1 MTLVYISGALVVG
14 ILAGLQLDLLP
25 WPFFIAAGLV
35 LIAGLLLRTR
45 PRIIYLFLLAALL
58 VGIGR
63 GSTVP
68 VSGPPEQ
75 LQTLADSSAIVVSG
89 IVDDYPESRGAL
101 TQFRF
106 SVERYRADEGWVE
119 TSGLLLVR
127 AKPSVP
133 MIEERSPPFFRYG
146 DTLVLKG
153 TLEQPPV
160 LEEFDWREH
169 LAREDV
175 HYLMFRPDVDLTGG
189 EGGVR
194 ALGWVYRVREEMA
207 ASLGRSLP
215 EPRASLAQALL
226 LGIRGGLP
234 SELREDLAKTG
245 TTHLIAISGLHVGIL
260 VGLVSL
266 ASAALLGRRGQ
277 IYIVIPLLFVWGY
290 AVLTGFSPPVARAAI
305 MASLYLWAIFL
316 GRQRSGLTALSA
328 AAALMV
334 TIDPDL
340 LEEVS
345 FQLSFVAMAGL
356 LLLGPW
362 FRAGGLRLVAR
373 YWEPEGIPG
382 GIVKFF
388 IEASAIS
395 LAAIMATF
403 PIVGFNFHFL
413 SPVSLSATVFVL
425 PALPFIL
432 VSSLAAAVAGTF
444 SETAG
449 QILAWGTWPWLS
461 WMTGV
466 IRIFSW
472 VPGLKV
478 DAGPATLY
486 ATLFYYGTLL
496 FLQWWAR
503 RIWPRALVQS
513 ELPEFPTLRTTAKPS
528 FSIMLRQKRT
538 IFLALVILLTIAV
551 FSVAAVRPTE
561 RLRVTILDVGQG
573 ESILI
578 QGPDRLTVLVD
589 GGPNPATLVLELG
602 QRLPH
607 WQHSVDLI
615 VLTHPD
621 SDHLSG
627 LMGLLERYDVDHVIQ
642 CGGRLHHSGKR
653 SRLSLLDGPSGAER
667 NLTAG
672 GARRDSG
679 AARGGHRY
687 SGPAPSAAAP
697 WWDRRGCQQ
706 QLGGAQTGV
715 RRCQLPAHR
724 RYRGLCRK
732 LPDETGA
739 PSIQQCDDRTTPRQ
753 PIFLHARVH
762 SHRRPSVD
770 PNLSGPGQPVRAS
783 TRRDPLHANPV
794 CFDRPYIDYSGE
806 RGYSDRDRWHAPMA
820 HDGEIDLQPGL
831 I

>member
-14 ILAGLQLDLLP
+14 ILAGSTLDLLP

-35 LIAGLLLRTR
+35 LIAGLLLRTQ

-63 GSTVP
+63 GTTVTI
-68 VSGPPEQ
+68 SGPPVQ
-75 LQTLADSSAIVVSG
+75 FQALADSPTIVVSG

-106 SVERYRADEGWVE
+106 SVQRYRAGGGWVE
-119 TSGLLLVR
+119 TSGLVLVS
-127 AKPSVP
+127 AKPSIP

-153 TLEQPPV
+153 NLEQPPV
-160 LEEFDWREH
+160 LEEFDWRER
-169 LAREDV
+169 LAREGV
-175 HYLMFRPDVDLTGG
+175 HYLMFRPDVELTGG
-189 EGGVR
+189 GGGVR

-266 ASAALLGRRGQ
+266 GSAAILGRRGQ
-277 IYIVIPLLFVWGY
+277 IYIVIPLLFVWVY
-290 AVLTGFSPPVARAAI
+290 AVLTGFSPPVVRAAI

-316 GRQRSGLTALSA
+316 GRQRSGLTALAA

-340 LEEVS
+340 FEEVS
-345 FQLSFVAMAGL
+345 FQLSFLAMAGL

-362 FRAGGLRLVAR
+362 FRVGGLRLVAR
-373 YWEPEGIPG
+373 YWEPEGISG
-382 GIVKFF
+382 GIMKFF
-388 IEASAIS
+388 VEASAIS

-403 PIVGFNFHFL
+403 PIIGFNFQFL
-413 SPVSLSATVFVL
+413 SPVGLPATIFVL
-425 PALPFIL
+425 PALPLAL
-432 VSSLAAAVAGTF
+432 VSSLAVAVAGIF

-449 QILAWGTWPWLS
+449 HILAWGTWPWIS

-466 IRIFSW
+466 IRAFAW

-478 DAGPATLY
+478 DAGPTALY
-486 ATLFYYGTLL
+486 ATWFYYATLL
-496 FLQWWAR
+496 CLPWLAR
-503 RIWPRALVQS
+503 RMWPRALVQS
-513 ELPEFPTLRTTAKPS
+513 ELPEFPTLRATAKPS
-528 FSIMLRQKRT
+528 LSIMLRQKRT
-538 IFLALVILLTIAV
+538 IFLALVILLTIGV

-561 RLRVTILDVGQG
+561 RLRVTVLDVGQG

-607 WQHSVDLI
+607 WQHSVDLV

-642 CGGRLHHSGKR
+642 CGAGCTTPGNEADFLSWTALLGRSGISPLEAQAGIRVLLGEDIGLQVLHPPPRPLGGTGADSNNNSVVLRLEYGNVSFLLNGDIEAFAESYLMRQGAPLSSNVMTAPHHGSR
-653 SRLSLLDGPSGAER
+653 SSSTPKFIAAVDPQLVLISAGLDNQYGHPHPETLATLAKHVSTERILVTSESGAIQIETDGTR
-667 NLTAG
+667 LWLT
-672 GARRDSG
+672 
-679 AARGGHRY
+679 
-687 SGPAPSAAAP
+687 
-697 WWDRRGCQQ
+697 
-706 QLGGAQTGV
+706 TE
-715 RRCQLPAHR
+715 
-724 RYRGLCRK
+724 K
-732 LPDETGA
+732 
-739 PSIQQCDDRTTPRQ
+739 
-753 PIFLHARVH
+753 
-762 SHRRPSVD
+762 
-770 PNLSGPGQPVRAS
+770 
-783 TRRDPLHANPV
+783 
-794 CFDRPYIDYSGE
+794 
-806 RGYSDRDRWHAPMA
+806 
-820 HDGEIDLQPGL
+820 
-831 I
+831 

>member
-14 ILAGLQLDLLP
+14 ILAGSTLDLLP

-35 LIAGLLLRTR
+35 LIAGLLLRR
-45 PRIIYLFLLAALL
+45 QPRIIYLFLLAALL

-63 GSTVP
+63 GATVP
-68 VSGPPEQ
+68 SSGAPEQ
-75 LQTLADSSAIVVSG
+75 LQALAESSAMVVSG

-101 TQFRF
+101 SQFRF
-106 SVERYRADEGWVE
+106 SVQRYRADEGWVE

-127 AKPSVP
+127 AKPSIP

-153 TLEQPPV
+153 SIERPPV
-160 LEEFDWREH
+160 LEEFDWRER
-169 LAREDV
+169 LAREGI
-175 HYLMFRPDVDLTGG
+175 HYLMLRPEVELTGG
-189 EGGVR
+189 GGGVR

-207 ASLGRSLP
+207 ASLGKSLP

-226 LGIRGGLP
+226 LGIRGGIP
-234 SELREDLAKTG
+234 SELREDFAKTG
-245 TTHLIAISGLHVGIL
+245 TTHLLAISGLHVSIL

-266 ASAALLGRRGQ
+266 GSGALLGRRGQ
-277 IYIVIPLLFVWGY
+277 IYIVIPLLFVWVY
-290 AVLTGFSPPVARAAI
+290 AVLTGFSPPVVRAAI

-345 FQLSFVAMAGL
+345 FQLSFVSMAGL

-373 YWEPEGIPG
+373 CWEPEGVVG
-382 GIVKFF
+382 GVVKFLV
-388 IEASAIS
+388 EASAIS
-395 LAAIMATF
+395 LAVILATF
-403 PIVGFNFHFL
+403 PIIGFNFQFL
-413 SPVSLSATVFVL
+413 SPVGLPATVLVL
-425 PALPFIL
+425 PALPLALI
-432 VSSLAAAVAGTF
+432 SSLAAAVAGTF

-466 IRIFSW
+466 IRAFAW

-478 DAGPATLY
+478 NVGPADLYVMLFYY
-486 ATLFYYGTLL
+486 ATLLS
-496 FLQWWAR
+496 FLWWAR
-503 RIWPRALVQS
+503 RMCPRTLVQS
-513 ELPEFPTLRTTAKPS
+513 ELPEFPTLRSTAKPGLS
-528 FSIMLRQKRT
+528 ALFRQKRT
-538 IFLALVILLTIAV
+538 IFLLGVILLTIGV

-561 RLRVTILDVGQG
+561 RLSVTVLDVGQG

-642 CGGRLHHSGKR
+642 CGAGCT
-653 SRLSLLDGPSGAER
+653 
-667 NLTAG
+667 TAG
-672 GARRDSG
+672 NEADFLSWTALLGRKGISPLEAEAGTRVLLGEDIGLQVLHPPPRPLAGTSADSNNNSVMLRLEYRDVSFLFTGDIEAFAESYLLRQGATLS
-679 AARGGHRY
+679 
-687 SGPAPSAAAP
+687 SNVMTAPHHGS
-697 WWDRRGCQQ
+697 R
-706 QLGGAQTGV
+706 
-715 RRCQLPAHR
+715 
-724 RYRGLCRK
+724 
-732 LPDETGA
+732 
-739 PSIQQCDDRTTPRQ
+739 SSSTPEF
-753 PIFLHARVH
+753 IAD
-762 SHRRPSVD
+762 VD
-770 PNLSGPGQPVRAS
+770 PQLVLISAGLDNQYGHPHPETLATLAQHVS
-783 TRRDPLHANPV
+783 T
-794 CFDRPYIDYSGE
+794 E
-806 RGYSDRDRWHAPMA
+806 RILITSEVGGIQIET
-820 HDGEIDLQPGL
+820 DGTRLWLTTEK
-831 I
+831 

>member
-1 MTLVYISGALVVG
+1 MTLVYISGALVAG
-14 ILAGLQLDLLP
+14 ILAGSKIDLLP
-25 WPFFIAAGLV
+25 WPFFIAAGFV

-45 PRIIYLFLLAALL
+45 PKIIYLFLLAALL

-63 GSTVP
+63 GASLP

-75 LQTLADSSAIVVSG
+75 LQGLFGSSAIVVSG
-89 IVDDYPESRGAL
+89 TVDDYPESRGAL

-106 SVERYRADEGWVE
+106 SVQRYRADGGWVE
-119 TSGLLLVR
+119 ASGLLLVR
-127 AKPSVP
+127 AKPSIP

-153 TLEQPPV
+153 NIEQPPV
-160 LEEFDWREH
+160 LEDFDWREH
-169 LAREDV
+169 LAREGV
-175 HYLMFRPDVDLTGG
+175 HYLMLRPDVELTGSG
-189 EGGVR
+189 GGVR

-226 LGIRGGLP
+226 LGIRDGLP
-234 SELREDLAKTG
+234 SELREDFAKTG
-245 TTHLIAISGLHVGIL
+245 TTHLLAISGLHVSIL

-266 ASAALLGRRGQ
+266 GSAALLGRRGQ
-277 IYIVIPLLFVWGY
+277 IYIVIPLLFVWVY
-290 AVLTGFSPPVARAAI
+290 AVLTGFSPPVVRAAI

-345 FQLSFVAMAGL
+345 FQLSFVSMAGL

-373 YWEPEGIPG
+373 YWEPDGVVG
-382 GIVKFF
+382 GVVKFLV
-388 IEASAIS
+388 EASAIS
-395 LAAIMATF
+395 LAVILATF
-403 PIVGFNFHFL
+403 PIIGFNFQFL
-413 SPVSLSATVFVL
+413 SPVGLPATVLVL
-425 PALPFIL
+425 PALPLAL
-432 VSSLAAAVAGTF
+432 VSSLAVAVAGIF

-466 IRIFSW
+466 IRAFAW

-478 DAGPATLY
+478 DVGLAALYAMLLYY
-486 ATLFYYGTLL
+486 ATLLL
-496 FLQWWAR
+496 FLWWAR
-503 RIWPRALVQS
+503 RMWPRALVQS
-513 ELPEFPTLRTTAKPS
+513 ELPEFPTLRATAKPS
-528 FSIMLRQKRT
+528 LSALFLRKRT
-538 IFLALVILLTIAV
+538 IFLALVIILTIGV

-561 RLRVTILDVGQG
+561 RLSVTVLDVGQG

-627 LMGLLERYDVDHVIQ
+627 LMGLLERYEVDQVIQ
-642 CGGRLHHSGKR
+642 CGTGCTAAGNEADFLSWTALLGRKGISPLEVHVGTRVLLGEDMGLQVLHPPPR
-653 SRLSLLDGPSGAER
+653 SLAGTSADSNNNSVVLRLEYGDVSFLLTGDIEAFAESYLLR
-667 NLTAG
+667 QAATLSSSVMTAPHHG
-672 GARRDSG
+672 SRS
-679 AARGGHRY
+679 
-687 SGPAPSAAAP
+687 SS
-697 WWDRRGCQQ
+697 
-706 QLGGAQTGV
+706 
-715 RRCQLPAHR
+715 
-724 RYRGLCRK
+724 
-732 LPDETGA
+732 
-739 PSIQQCDDRTTPRQ
+739 TPEF
-753 PIFLHARVH
+753 IAG
-762 SHRRPSVD
+762 VD
-770 PNLSGPGQPVRAS
+770 PQLVLISAGLDNQYGHPHPETIVTLSRHVS
-783 TRRDPLHANPV
+783 T
-794 CFDRPYIDYSGE
+794 E
-806 RGYSDRDRWHAPMA
+806 RILVTSEVGAIQIET
-820 HDGEIDLQPGL
+820 DGTRLWLTTEK
-831 I
+831 

>member
-35 LIAGLLLRTR
+35 LIAGLLLRTQ

-63 GSTVP
+63 GATLPVP
-68 VSGPPEQ
+68 GPPEQ
-75 LQTLADSSAIVVSG
+75 LQALAGSPAIVVSG

-106 SVERYRADEGWVE
+106 SVERYRADGGWVE

-127 AKPSVP
+127 AKPSIP

-169 LAREDV
+169 LAREGV
-175 HYLMFRPDVDLTGG
+175 HYLMFRPDVELTDG

-234 SELREDLAKTG
+234 SELREDFAKTG

-334 TIDPDL
+334 TVDPDL

-345 FQLSFVAMAGL
+345 FQLSFLAMAGL

-373 YWEPEGIPG
+373 YWEPVGISS

-388 IEASAIS
+388 VEASAIS
-395 LAAIMATF
+395 LAVILATF
-403 PIVGFNFHFL
+403 PIVGFNFQFL
-413 SPVSLSATVFVL
+413 SPVGLPATVFVL
-425 PALPFIL
+425 PALPLAL
-432 VSSLAAAVAGTF
+432 VSSLAVAVAGIF

-449 QILAWGTWPWLS
+449 QILAWGTWPWFS

-478 DAGPATLY
+478 DAGPTALY
-486 ATLFYYGTLL
+486 ARCSTMPPCSYS
-496 FLQWWAR
+496 
-503 RIWPRALVQS
+503 PV
-513 ELPEFPTLRTTAKPS
+513 
-528 FSIMLRQKRT
+528 
-538 IFLALVILLTIAV
+538 V
-551 FSVAAVRPTE
+551 
-561 RLRVTILDVGQG
+561 
-573 ESILI
+573 
-578 QGPDRLTVLVD
+578 
-589 GGPNPATLVLELG
+589 
-602 QRLPH
+602 
-607 WQHSVDLI
+607 
-615 VLTHPD
+615 
-621 SDHLSG
+621 
-627 LMGLLERYDVDHVIQ
+627 
-642 CGGRLHHSGKR
+642 
-653 SRLSLLDGPSGAER
+653 
-667 NLTAG
+667 
-672 GARRDSG
+672 G
-679 AARGGHRY
+679 AADVASRP
-687 SGPAPSAAAP
+687 GPIRAARIPDTALYRQTKPLDSYPSKTHHLP
-697 WWDRRGCQQ
+697 RSCHSPHYRRLLRGC
-706 QLGGAQTGV
+706 G
-715 RRCQLPAHR
+715 PAHR
-724 RYRGLCRK
+724 EVKGDY
-732 LPDETGA
+732 
-739 PSIQQCDDRTTPRQ
+739 PRRR
-753 PIFLHARVH
+753 PGGVDTHPGPRP
-762 SHRRPSVD
+762 SHRAGRRRPE
-770 PNLSGPGQPVRAS
+770 PGYPGPRTGS
-783 TRRDPLHANPV
+783 TFAALAAL
-794 CFDRPYIDYSGE
+794 G
-806 RGYSDRDRWHAPMA
+806 
-820 HDGEIDLQPGL
+820 
-831 I
+831 

>member
-14 ILAGLQLDLLP
+14 ILAGSKLDLLP

-63 GSTVP
+63 GATVP

-106 SVERYRADEGWVE
+106 SVERYRADGGWVE

-127 AKPSVP
+127 AKPSIP

-153 TLEQPPV
+153 NLEQPPM

-169 LAREDV
+169 LAREGV
-175 HYLMFRPDVDLTGG
+175 HYLMFRPEVELTGG
-189 EGGVR
+189 GGGVR

-234 SELREDLAKTG
+234 SELREDFAKTG

-266 ASAALLGRRGQ
+266 GSAALLGRRGQ

-334 TIDPDL
+334 TIDPNL

-356 LLLGPW
+356 LLARPLVPGRGPEARGPILGARRCGWRRREVLGRGLGHLPGGHPRHLPHRRLQLPVPFARWSAGNRLCPARPALGPCLLSCSG
-362 FRAGGLRLVAR
+362 RCR
-373 YWEPEGIPG
+373 YILGDCGTDPG
-382 GIVKFF
+382 MGN
-388 IEASAIS
+388 
-395 LAAIMATF
+395 L
-403 PIVGFNFHFL
+403 
-413 SPVSLSATVFVL
+413 
-425 PALPFIL
+425 
-432 VSSLAAAVAGTF
+432 AVAFVDDGGDPGVRLG
-444 SETAG
+444 AG
-449 QILAWGTWPWLS
+449 VEGRRRSHRPLHHAVLLCHSCSASRGWRGGCGLAPWS
-461 WMTGV
+461 NPSCPNS
-466 IRIFSW
+466 RHC
-472 VPGLKV
+472 
-478 DAGPATLY
+478 AA
-486 ATLFYYGTLL
+486 
-496 FLQWWAR
+496 
-503 RIWPRALVQS
+503 
-513 ELPEFPTLRTTAKPS
+513 TAKPS
-528 FSIMLRQKRT
+528 LSTLLRQKRT
-538 IFLALVILLTIAV
+538 IFLALVILLTIGV

-561 RLRVTILDVGQG
+561 RLSVTILDVGQG

-607 WQHSVDLI
+607 WQHSVDLV

-642 CGGRLHHSGKR
+642 CGAGCT
-653 SRLSLLDGPSGAER
+653 
-667 NLTAG
+667 TAG
-672 GARRDSG
+672 NEADFLSWTALLGRSG
-679 AARGGHRY
+679 ISPLEAEAGTRVLLGEDIGLQVLHPPTR
-687 SGPAPSAAAP
+687 P
-697 WWDRRGCQQ
+697 
-706 QLGGAQTGV
+706 LGG
-715 RRCQLPAHR
+715 
-724 RYRGLCRK
+724 
-732 LPDETGA
+732 TGA
-739 PSIQQCDDRTTPRQ
+739 DANNNSVVLRLEYGDVS
-753 PIFLHARVH
+753 FLLTET
-762 SHRRPSVD
+762 SRPL
-770 PNLSGPGQPVRAS
+770 PKA
-783 TRRDPLHANPV
+783 T
-794 CFDRPYIDYSGE
+794 
-806 RGYSDRDRWHAPMA
+806 W
-820 HDGEIDLQPGL
+820 
-831 I
+831 

>member
-35 LIAGLLLRTR
+35 LIAGLLLRTQ

-63 GSTVP
+63 GATMP

-75 LQTLADSSAIVVSG
+75 LQALAGSSDIMVSG

-106 SVERYRADEGWVE
+106 SVEHYRADGGWVE

-127 AKPSVP
+127 AKPSIP

-153 TLEQPPV
+153 NLEQPPV

-169 LAREDV
+169 LAREGV
-175 HYLMFRPDVDLTGG
+175 HYLMFRPEVELTDGG
-189 EGGVR
+189 GGVR

-234 SELREDLAKTG
+234 SELREDFAKTG

-266 ASAALLGRRGQ
+266 GSAALLGRRGQ

-373 YWEPEGIPG
+373 YWEPEGVVWSG
-382 GIVKFF
+382 VVKFF
-388 IEASAIS
+388 VEASAIS
-395 LAAIMATF
+395 LAVILATF
-403 PIVGFNFHFL
+403 PIVGFNFQFL
-413 SPVSLSATVFVL
+413 SPVGLPATVFVL
-425 PALPFIL
+425 PALPFDPCLLSCSGRCRYIL
-432 VSSLAAAVAGTF
+432 GDCGTDPGMGNVAVAFVDDGSHQDF
-444 SETAG
+444 LLGAG
-449 QILAWGTWPWLS
+449 VEGRRRARHPLRHA
-461 WMTGV
+461 V
-466 IRIFSW
+466 
-472 VPGLKV
+472 
-478 DAGPATLY
+478 
-486 ATLFYYGTLL
+486 LL
-496 FLQWWAR
+496 WH
-503 RIWPRALVQS
+503 
-513 ELPEFPTLRTTAKPS
+513 
-528 FSIMLRQKRT
+528 
-538 IFLALVILLTIAV
+538 LALSPVVGAAD
-551 FSVAAVRPTE
+551 VASRP
-561 RLRVTILDVGQG
+561 
-573 ESILI
+573 
-578 QGPDRLTVLVD
+578 GPIR
-589 GGPNPATLVLELG
+589 AA
-602 QRLPH
+602 R
-607 WQHSVDLI
+607 I
-615 VLTHPD
+615 PD
-621 SDHLSG
+621 TA
-627 LMGLLERYDVDHVIQ
+627 
-642 CGGRLHHSGKR
+642 HHRQTK
-653 SRLSLLDGPSGAER
+653 LLD
-667 NLTAG
+667 
-672 GARRDSG
+672 
-679 AARGGHRY
+679 H
-687 SGPAPSAAAP
+687 APSKAHHLP
-697 WWDRRGCQQ
+697 RPCHPPHYRGLFRGC
-706 QLGGAQTGV
+706 G
-715 RRCQLPAHR
+715 PAHR
-724 RYRGLCRK
+724 EAKG
-732 LPDETGA
+732 
-739 PSIQQCDDRTTPRQ
+739 DDP
-753 PIFLHARVH
+753 
-762 SHRRPSVD
+762 
-770 PNLSGPGQPVRAS
+770 
-783 TRRDPLHANPV
+783 
-794 CFDRPYIDYSGE
+794 
-806 RGYSDRDRWHAPMA
+806 
-820 HDGEIDLQPGL
+820 
-831 I
+831 

>member
-1 MTLVYISGALVVG
+1 MTLVYISGALVAG
-14 ILAGLQLDLLP
+14 ILAGSKIDLLP

-35 LIAGLLLRTR
+35 LIAGLLLRAQ
-45 PRIIYLFLLAALL
+45 PRIIYLFLLVALL

-63 GSTVP
+63 GAIAP
-68 VSGPPEQ
+68 GSGPPEQ
-75 LQTLADSSAIVVSG
+75 LQGLAGSSAIVVSG

-106 SVERYRADEGWVE
+106 SVQRYRADGGWVE
-119 TSGLLLVR
+119 TLGLLLVR
-127 AKPSVP
+127 AKPSIP

-153 TLEQPPV
+153 NIEQPPV
-160 LEEFDWREH
+160 LEDFDWREH
-169 LAREDV
+169 LAREGV
-175 HYLMFRPDVDLTGG
+175 HYLMLRPEVELTGG
-189 EGGVR
+189 GGGVR

-234 SELREDLAKTG
+234 SELREDFAKTG
-245 TTHLIAISGLHVGIL
+245 TTHLLAISGLHVGIL

-266 ASAALLGRRGQ
+266 GSAALLGRRGQ
-277 IYIVIPLLFVWGY
+277 IYIVIPLLFVWVY
-290 AVLTGFSPPVARAAI
+290 AVLTGFPPPVVRAAI
-305 MASLYLWAIFL
+305 MASLYLWAILL
-316 GRQRSGLTALSA
+316 GRQRSGLTALSGA
-328 AAALMV
+328 AAIMV
-334 TIDPDL
+334 TVDPDI

-345 FQLSFVAMAGL
+345 FQLSFVSMAGL

-373 YWEPEGIPG
+373 YWEPEGVAG
-382 GIVKFF
+382 GVVKFLV
-388 IEASAIS
+388 EASAIS
-395 LAAIMATF
+395 LAVILATF
-403 PIVGFNFHFL
+403 PIIGFNFQFL
-413 SPVSLSATVFVL
+413 SPVGLPATVPVL
-425 PALPFIL
+425 PVLPFVL
-432 VSSLAAAVAGTF
+432 VSSLAVAVAGIF

-466 IRIFSW
+466 IRAFAW

-478 DAGPATLY
+478 NVGPADLY
-486 ATLFYYGTLL
+486 FTLFYYAFLL
-496 FLQWWAR
+496 CLLWWAR
-503 RIWPRALVQS
+503 RMCPRALVQS
-513 ELPEFPTLRTTAKPS
+513 ELPEFPTLRSTAKPGLS
-528 FSIMLRQKRT
+528 ALFRQKRT
-538 IFLALVILLTIAV
+538 IFLLGVILLTIGV

-561 RLRVTILDVGQG
+561 RLSVTVLDVGQG

-642 CGGRLHHSGKR
+642 CGAGCTTAGNEADLLSWTALLGRSGISPLEAEAGTRVLLGEDIGLQVLHPPPRPLAGTSADSNNNSVVLRLEYGDVSFLLTGDIEAFAESYLLRQGVPLSSSVMTAPHHGSR
-653 SRLSLLDGPSGAER
+653 SSSTPEFIAAVDPQLVVISAGLDNRYGHPHPETLVTLAQHVSAER
-667 NLTAG
+667 ILITSEVGGIQIETDGTRLWLT
-672 GARRDSG
+672 
-679 AARGGHRY
+679 
-687 SGPAPSAAAP
+687 
-697 WWDRRGCQQ
+697 
-706 QLGGAQTGV
+706 TE
-715 RRCQLPAHR
+715 
-724 RYRGLCRK
+724 K
-732 LPDETGA
+732 
-739 PSIQQCDDRTTPRQ
+739 
-753 PIFLHARVH
+753 
-762 SHRRPSVD
+762 
-770 PNLSGPGQPVRAS
+770 
-783 TRRDPLHANPV
+783 
-794 CFDRPYIDYSGE
+794 
-806 RGYSDRDRWHAPMA
+806 
-820 HDGEIDLQPGL
+820 
-831 I
+831 